1 MTLTQRLLD
10 GSLVVVLMK
19 RLEGQRALDSLTAK
33 VAPVVDQVIAPA
45 GARPV
50 LQGQWLGHA
59 SVPHDWANSSRRDGS
74 THAPQEW
81 SAGVGAAHRNHL
93 GARRP
98 FDPESPTK
106 TATNAIGVG

>member
-10 GSLVVVLMK
+10 GSLVVDLMK
-19 RLEGQRALDSLTAK
+19 RLEGQRALDSLSAK

-59 SVPHDWANSSRRDGS
+59 VHPLLTDLPLGSGPLRTSSTCPR
-74 THAPQEW
+74 
-81 SAGVGAAHRNHL
+81 
-93 GARRP
+93 
-98 FDPESPTK
+98 
-106 TATNAIGVG
+106 